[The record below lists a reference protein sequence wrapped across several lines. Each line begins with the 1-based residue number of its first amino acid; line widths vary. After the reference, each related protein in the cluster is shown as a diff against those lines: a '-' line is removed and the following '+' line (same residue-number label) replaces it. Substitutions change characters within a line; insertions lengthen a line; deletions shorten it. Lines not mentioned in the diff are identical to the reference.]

1 MTDSEGWDEPD
12 ERTLDDVRIGRL
24 ERLPG
29 EADPSRDL
37 WPEIATR
44 IAGDAWGGGARS
56 EAPAGLR
63 GPDAVGRAARF
74 GRGRWVQAAAA
85 VAIFALGG
93 IGGWAVTRPSAPPE
107 EASIDQALA
116 LAAEVQRTGSE
127 YVAALAA
134 FVSVVDSLSG
144 DVRSQGRDAAIA
156 TLYGASRELVA
167 LDQATPVGRAAAEG
181 PRPPIRF

>member
-1 MTDSEGWDEPD
+1 MMDFEGWDEPG

-24 ERLPG
+24 ERLPR
-29 EADPSRDL
+29 EADPGRDL
-37 WPEIATR
+37 WPGIAAE
-44 IAGDAWGGGARS
+44 IAGDAWGAGGSGA
-56 EAPAGLR
+56 APPGTRVGR
-63 GPDAVGRAARF
+63 GPGRF
-74 GRGRWVQAAAA
+74 GGGRWVQAAAA

-93 IGGWAVTRPSAPPE
+93 IGGWAVTRPSDPP

-167 LDQATPVGRAAAEG
+167 LEQASPRADERSDG
-181 PRPPIRF
+181 PRTPIRF